1 MWFCG
6 HRKEGLKHAEVH
18 VDKDVKLPAN
28 VTLYVPSA
36 KRELWTKKTI
46 AGPECISV
54 NELPPG
60 VHVVSIDT
68 AKAPEK
74 HVHDLSHVVMWP

>member
-1 MWFCG
+1 
-6 HRKEGLKHAEVH
+6 
-18 VDKDVKLPAN
+18 
-28 VTLYVPSA
+28 VPSG

-74 HVHDLSHVVMWP
+74 HVHDLSHVIMWP